1 MTRLLEADR
10 PRPAFDAEQN
20 ASYRKAL
27 DKVMGDVDK
36 LNRTAQDRTID
47 LLAELRAQVVAT
59 ISDADAPSR
68 AMYERTLGQIDEA
81 IRRFIER
88 YRTDV
93 ARLQTQGFNL
103 GVALTQAP
111 LAAGGVAVGAAGI
124 SDDLID
130 IATQFSADLIQGIG
144 DELRKRIN
152 NELVGVLV
160 GAQTPSDAVAKI
172 GRNLTD
178 PNHFRTIGARAQA
191 IVVTEIGRVQALA
204 SQARQN
210 ELAAIVPGLR
220 KRWVHAR
227 VGEARQAHLEADARY
242 SFDGSIGPI
251 PVGANFSINGHA
263 ARFPRDPSL
272 PASETVHC
280 RCQSVPVIVETEET
294 AS

>member
-1 MTRLLEADR
+1 MTRLLEAT
-10 PRPAFDAEQN
+10 RPAFDAEQN
-20 ASYRKAL
+20 AAYRKAL
-27 DKVMGDVDK
+27 DAVMDDVGK

-47 LLAELRAQVVAT
+47 LLGELRAEVVAT
-59 ISDADAPSR
+59 IAEVDSPSR

-88 YRTDV
+88 YRADV
-93 ARLQTQGFNL
+93 ARLQGQGFNL
-103 GVALTQAP
+103 GIALSQAP
-111 LAAGGVAVGAAGI
+111 LVAGGVAVGVGAI

-130 IATQFSADLIQGIG
+130 IATQFSADLIGGIG
-144 DELRKRIN
+144 ADLRKRIN

-160 GAQTPSDAVAKI
+160 GAQTPGDAVRKI
-172 GRNLTD
+172 GRNLHD

-210 ELAAIVPGLR
+210 ELAGIVPGLR

-227 VGEARQAHLEADARY
+227 VGEARQAHLAADARY
-242 SFDGSIGPI
+242 GFSGAIGPI
-251 PVGANFSINGHA
+251 PVDANYSINGHA

-272 PASETVHC
+272 PASESVHC